1 MPWIEQTWMPHDGP
15 GLPRSAKTGGRY
27 QAYLPNKLSSLQ
39 LSLPD
44 ELVDNIATAE
54 RRLLSLTRTETALGL
69 EGIARFLMRSEAIS
83 SSRIEGIAPAPDKVA
98 LAELAAEEPIYGL
111 SRSAQLVANNMSVLR
126 LAHNKLAHQDTVT
139 LSHICDLQ
147 AQLLEQPRLTG
158 IRTTQNW
165 IGGSQWSPINADFV
179 PPPATHVPELMDDV
193 VKYLN
198 SASHGA
204 LVQAAV
210 LHAQFETIHPFADG
224 NGRIGRA
231 LIHLVLERRGLAT
244 SPVLPVSMVLGTWSE
259 GYVAGLTAFRNG
271 DLNAWLDFF
280 MEATHQ
286 AINQAERIAAD
297 VVELRD
303 RWDARFRE
311 YRNQNGKTRVPRSDA
326 AETIIL
332 RNLAEHPVLT
342 ASSAS
347 RTYAMSQSAAKRAL
361 DRLADAGILRKKVVA
376 KGGTS
381 GYLADEVL
389 DLITLAERR
398 LASTQFDT
406 RVAPPTGRATPPASP
421 R

>member
-1 MPWIEQTWMPHDGP
+1 MPHDGP

-27 QAYLPNKLSSLQ
+27 HAYLPNKLSSLQ

-147 AQLLEQPRLTG
+147 TQLLEQPRLTG

-165 IGGSQWSPINADFV
+165 IGGSQWSPIDADFV
-179 PPPATHVPELMDDV
+179 PPPAPHVPELMDDV

-204 LVQAAV
+204 LVQAAI

-259 GYVAGLTAFRNG
+259 GYVTGLTAFRNG

-303 RWDARFRE
+303 KWDARFRE

-347 RTYAMSQSAAKRAL
+347 RTYAMSQSAAKRA
-361 DRLADAGILRKKVVA
+361 R
-376 KGGTS
+376 
-381 GYLADEVL
+381 
-389 DLITLAERR
+389 
-398 LASTQFDT
+398 
-406 RVAPPTGRATPPASP
+406 PTC
-421 R
+421 

>member
-1 MPWIEQTWMPHDGP
+1 
-15 GLPRSAKTGGRY
+15 
-27 QAYLPNKLSSLQ
+27 
-39 LSLPD
+39 
-44 ELVDNIATAE
+44 
-54 RRLLSLTRTETALGL
+54 
-69 EGIARFLMRSEAIS
+69 
-83 SSRIEGIAPAPDKVA
+83 
-98 LAELAAEEPIYGL
+98 
-111 SRSAQLVANNMSVLR
+111 MSVLR
-126 LAHNKLAHQDTVT
+126 LAHNKLARQDTVT

-165 IGGSQWSPINADFV
+165 IGGSQWSPIDADFV

-204 LVQAAV
+204 LVQAAI

-286 AINQAERIAAD
+286 AISQAERIAAD